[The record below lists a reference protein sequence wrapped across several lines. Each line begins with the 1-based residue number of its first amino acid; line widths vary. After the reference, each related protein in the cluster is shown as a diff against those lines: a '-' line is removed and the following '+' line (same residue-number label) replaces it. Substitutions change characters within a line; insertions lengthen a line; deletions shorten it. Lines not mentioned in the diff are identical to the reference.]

1 MARHCSFHRAL
12 YALLLGLIVSS
23 GSGCVGLGAQ
33 LIYWAKGGHKIEPE
47 FAGLEGKRVA
57 VLCVSNNASYGPNS
71 SCAML
76 QRAVSV
82 ILRQKGDEIDVIHED
97 EIADWIDTNGW
108 DEMDYREIGRG
119 VEADMVV
126 AMDIEDISLHE
137 GRTLYKGRATLVVSV
152 YDMEDKGSVVFRR
165 TISDFSFPK
174 NSARHT
180 TEMSESRFRSLF
192 VTVLS
197 QQVAKYFCAYNLEEE
212 FARDAMMLGE

>member
-1 MARHCSFHRAL
+1 MTLSSSIHRAL
-12 YALLLGLIVSS
+12 CALLFCLIVAS
-23 GSGCVGLGAQ
+23 GSGCVGLTAQ
-33 LIYWAKGGHKIEPE
+33 LLYWAKGGHKIEAE
-47 FAGLEGKRVA
+47 FPGLEGKRVA

-76 QRAVSV
+76 QRAVAR

-108 DEMDYREIGRG
+108 DEMDYREIGQG

-126 AMDIEDISLHE
+126 AMDIEDFSLHE
-137 GRTLYKGRATLVVSV
+137 GRTLYKGRASLILSV
-152 YDMEDKGSVVFRR
+152 YDMEDNGTVVFRR

-174 NSARHT
+174 SSARHT

-197 QQVAKYFCAYNLEEE
+197 QHVAKYFCAYNLEEE

>member
-1 MARHCSFHRAL
+1 MAVRSSIHRAL
-12 YALLLGLIVSS
+12 YALLLAVFVAS

-47 FAGLEGKRVA
+47 FDGLEGKRVA
-57 VLCVSNNASYGPNS
+57 VICVSNTSSYGPNS

-76 QRAVSV
+76 QRAVAI
-82 ILRQKGDEIDVIHED
+82 ILRQKGDEIDVIHEE

-119 VEADMVV
+119 VDADMVV
-126 AMDIEDISLHE
+126 ALDIEDFRLHE
-137 GRTLYKGRATLVVSV
+137 GRTLYKGRATLAVSV
-152 YDMEDKGSVVFRR
+152 YDMEDKGTVIFRR
-165 TISDFSFPK
+165 AIPDFTFPK

-180 TEMSESRFRSLF
+180 TEMSEARFRSLF
-192 VTVLS
+192 VTNLS
-197 QQVAKYFCAYNLEEE
+197 QHVAKYFCPYNLEEE

>member
-1 MARHCSFHRAL
+1 LC
-12 YALLLGLIVSS
+12 LLVSS

-33 LIYWAKGGHKIEPE
+33 LIYWAKGGHKIDPD
-47 FAGLEGKRVA
+47 FDGLEGKRVA
-57 VLCVSNNASYGPNS
+57 VICVSNNASYGPNS

-76 QRAVSV
+76 QRAVARQ
-82 ILRQKGDEIDVIHED
+82 LRYKGDEIDVIHED

-119 VEADMVV
+119 VDAEMVV
-126 AMDIEDISLHE
+126 ALDIEDFSLHE

-152 YDMEDKGSVVFRR
+152 YDMEDDGAVVFRR
-165 TISDFSFPK
+165 TISDYSFPK

-197 QQVAKYFCAYNLEEE
+197 EQVAKYFCAYNLEEE